1 MDNIPY
7 WLVRSSSRRG
17 GVVERGWSGEIVTL
31 ASYKFYFLRVHD
43 NRVKNPSDN
52 KSIYINHRYKLYG
65 NKIKKCIPLKFP
77 KKAVCYLH
85 IQ

>member
-43 NRVKNPSDN
+43 NLVKNPSDN
-52 KSIYINHRYKLYG
+52 KSIYINHINYMETKF
-65 NKIKKCIPLKFP
+65 KKFIPLKFP